1 MKCLRAAVRL
11 RFDERRGTFPRMIRS
26 ELVAR
31 VAAQNPHLYAKDV
44 EAVVD
49 AILGRMTDAL
59 ADGDRVELRDFGSFA
74 TKETRAHT
82 GRNPRTGEVVAVGA
96 KRSIQFKP
104 GKAMRA
110 RLNLMPAEQERETER
125 QLRVS

>member
-1 MKCLRAAVRL
+1 
-11 RFDERRGTFPRMIRS
+11 MIRS

-31 VAAQNPHLYAKDV
+31 IAAQNPHLYAKDV

-59 ADGDRVELRDFGSFA
+59 ADGDRVELRDFGSFG
-74 TKETRAHT
+74 TKEFGART
-82 GRNPRTGEVVAVGA
+82 GRNPRTGQAVTVAA
-96 KRSIQFKP
+96 KRNVQFKA

-110 RLNLMPAEQERETER
+110 RLNLMPAEQERETKR
-125 QLRVS
+125 QLRAS